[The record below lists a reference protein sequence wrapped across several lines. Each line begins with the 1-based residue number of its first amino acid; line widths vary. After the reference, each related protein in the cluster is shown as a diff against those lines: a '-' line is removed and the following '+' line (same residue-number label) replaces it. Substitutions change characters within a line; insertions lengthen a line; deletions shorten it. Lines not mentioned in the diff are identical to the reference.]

1 MAFITNI
8 ISRVPIEKVLF
19 PPRDNTKALE
29 EFAAGMRSPTSPGKA
44 PPQQKMTTT
53 ITTEREEAAT
63 VPAPA
68 LRHER
73 PTTEET
79 TAQLKRRLAK
89 ECYKTE
95 LDLANGL
102 LINGKP
108 CDCLNDKH
116 ALFFESICEELI
128 PLDPQNP
135 IYREILGW
143 VKAALPKATPEAI
156 SSGRYDAE
164 YPLMASQMRD
174 FRKRLTGSTS
184 RLAMIEP
191 KKQSTKGNC
200 PNCGGPLDK
209 DGCCPVCKICPLPQ
223 LPK

>member
-1 MAFITNI
+1 MNWVAVITNI
-8 ISRVPIEKVLF
+8 IDHIPIERALF
-19 PPRDNTKALE
+19 HPRDNTKALE
-29 EFAAGMRSPTSPGKA
+29 DFIASTKQTRSSKEAPVSEKPTSTIAVP
-44 PPQQKMTTT
+44 PPQ
-53 ITTEREEAAT
+53 
-63 VPAPA
+63 
-68 LRHER
+68 LER

-116 ALFFESICEELI
+116 ALFFESICEELT

-135 IYREILGW
+135 IYREILDW
-143 VKAALPKATPEAI
+143 VKAALPKATAEAI
-156 SSGRYDAE
+156 SSGRYAAE

-191 KKQSTKGNC
+191 KGARQVRK
-200 PNCGGPLDK
+200 
-209 DGCCPVCKICPLPQ
+209 KI
-223 LPK
+223 

>member
-1 MAFITNI
+1 
-8 ISRVPIEKVLF
+8 RVPIEKVLF

-53 ITTEREEAAT
+53 ITTEREEAEAT
-63 VPAPA
+63 VPGTAIEVPA
-68 LRHER
+68 GQTLRKR
-73 PTTEET
+73 N
-79 TAQLKRRLAK
+79 AQVIRRLAK

-102 LINGKP
+102 LTNGKP

-184 RLAMIEP
+184 RLAMTEP

-209 DGCCPVCKICPLPQ
+209 DGCCPKCQICPLPQ

>member
-1 MAFITNI
+1 MNWVAVITNI
-8 ISRVPIEKVLF
+8 IDHIPFERALF

-29 EFAAGMRSPTSPGKA
+29 EFITSTKQTKSSKEALPEQKPTSTITRP
-44 PPQQKMTTT
+44 PPQ
-53 ITTEREEAAT
+53 
-63 VPAPA
+63 
-68 LRHER
+68 LER

-79 TAQLKRRLAK
+79 LAQLKRRLAK

-135 IYREILGW
+135 IYLEILDW
-143 VKAALPKATPEAI
+143 VKAALPKATSEAI
-156 SSGRYDAE
+156 MSGRYAAE

-184 RLAMIEP
+184 RLAMTEP
-191 KKQSTKGNC
+191 KKQITG
-200 PNCGGPLDK
+200 DK
-209 DGCCPVCKICPLPQ
+209 
-223 LPK
+223 

>member
-1 MAFITNI
+1 MNWVAVVTNI
-8 ISRVPIEKVLF
+8 IDHIPIERALF
-19 PPRDNTKALE
+19 HPRDTTKALE
-29 EFAAGMRSPTSPGKA
+29 EFITSMGSTKSSKEAPVLEKPTSTITGP
-44 PPQQKMTTT
+44 PPQ
-53 ITTEREEAAT
+53 
-63 VPAPA
+63 
-68 LRHER
+68 LER

-79 TAQLKRRLAK
+79 LAQLKRRLAK

-116 ALFFESICEELI
+116 ALFFESICEELT
-128 PLDPQNP
+128 PLDPQDP
-135 IYREILGW
+135 IYREILDW

-156 SSGRYDAE
+156 MSGRYAAE

-191 KKQSTKGNC
+191 KKQISLEEAKKLAAEEATREVEKRWHSQE
-200 PNCGGPLDK
+200 K
-209 DGCCPVCKICPLPQ
+209 K
-223 LPK
+223 

>member
-1 MAFITNI
+1 MNWVSLVTNVLDKI
-8 ISRVPIEKVLF
+8 PIEKALF
-19 PPRDNTKALE
+19 RPRDNTKALE
-29 EFAAGMRSPTSPGKA
+29 DFIDNMKHSESSKEAPVSEKPTSTIAVP
-44 PPQQKMTTT
+44 PPQ
-53 ITTEREEAAT
+53 
-63 VPAPA
+63 
-68 LRHER
+68 LER

-89 ECYKTE
+89 ECYKSE

-116 ALFFESICEELI
+116 ALFFESICEELT

-135 IYREILGW
+135 IYREILDW

-156 SSGRYDAE
+156 ISGRYAAE

-184 RLAMIEP
+184 RLAMTEP
-191 KKQSTKGNC
+191 KKQITLGEAKNLAAEEAEKEVEKRWHSQEK
-200 PNCGGPLDK
+200 K
-209 DGCCPVCKICPLPQ
+209 
-223 LPK
+223 